1 MTVAAPPRNPPLAA
15 TGAPRRARLTLWLLL
30 VVGAYLAIAWAV
42 GGQDTLAS
50 AGRIGV
56 RWIVLGAA
64 LTTLNF
70 ALRALRWHF
79 VLRATGAVVP
89 PLQGS
94 AIYLAG
100 IGLSLTPGKLGETVR
115 SAFLVRHGVAVG
127 TSLAAFVVDRISDVH
142 AVLLIALVA
151 TAAHAGWSD
160 PAVARWAWLL
170 VVVVLAPIALGVLAR
185 TGWWPRLVA
194 PLAGRPRLQRA
205 AQWLLRAGDD
215 FPRLWRPAIALPSI
229 ILSLLA
235 YGLQAATFAGM
246 VAQVAPG
253 LSPWVAASIFASATL
268 AGAASFIPGGIGAM
282 EIALVVMLS
291 AHGVQTANA
300 LAAALCLRAVT
311 FWFGLLLGAG
321 GLAVAGRARH
331 G

>member
-1 MTVAAPPRNPPLAA
+1 MTAAAPPRNQPLAA
-15 TGAPRRARLTLWLLL
+15 PGAPRGARLALWLLL
-30 VVGAYLAIAWAV
+30 VVGVYLAIAWAV

-50 AGRIGV
+50 AARIGA
-56 RWIVLGAA
+56 RWMLLGAA

-79 VLRATGAVVP
+79 LLRATGAVVP
-89 PLQGS
+89 ALAGS

-115 SAFLVRHGVAVG
+115 SAFLLRHGVAVG

-142 AVLLIALVA
+142 AVVLIALFA
-151 TAAHAGWSD
+151 TAGYLGWGD
-160 PAVARWAWLL
+160 PAVVRWAWLL
-170 VVVVLAPIALGVLAR
+170 LAVALAPIALSLLAR
-185 TGWWPRLVA
+185 SALWPRLIA
-194 PLAGRPRLQRA
+194 LLARRQRLQRVA
-205 AQWLLRAGDD
+205 DWLSRAGGD
-215 FPRLWRPAIALPSI
+215 FPRLWHPAIALPSI
-229 ILSLLA
+229 MLSLLA

-246 VAQVAPG
+246 VAQVAPS

-282 EIALVVMLS
+282 EIALVVMLGN
-291 AHGVQTANA
+291 HDVPTASA

-321 GLAVAGRARH
+321 GLAVAGRVRH